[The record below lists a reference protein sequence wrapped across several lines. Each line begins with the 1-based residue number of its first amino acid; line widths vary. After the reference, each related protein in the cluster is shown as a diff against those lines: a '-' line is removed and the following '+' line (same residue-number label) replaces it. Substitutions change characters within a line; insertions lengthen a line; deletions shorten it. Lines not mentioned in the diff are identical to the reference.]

1 MAMGYLHV
9 EVSGRQLPKKAGKV
23 CGDVFIHYRD
33 KTSTIVILSDG
44 LGSGIKA
51 NIAATMCV
59 TRLKELIKSGYSVRH
74 AFTNLVQTM
83 EHARK
88 NELPYAVFTVARI
101 LNDGVTTVLT
111 YEMPPPIFVSKKYST
126 ILKQRTHTVNNSI
139 IGEAGCYLNP
149 NEGILLMSDGI
160 TQSGIG
166 TLFPEGWGSKG
177 VVTFINDFLIS
188 GNSKKILPQQIISE
202 AHKNWGSKKGDD
214 LTTLFINS
222 RKGRVI
228 NLFTGPPADKKKDT
242 IVTEK
247 FMNQEGIRIVCGA
260 STAKIIAREI
270 NQDLKVNDNYAS
282 PITPPSYEIEG
293 INLVTE
299 GAVTLTQLYNIW
311 KEDSSLL
318 DKNNPVTELRNLL
331 DVADKV
337 NIFLGKSENPADED
351 ISFKQTG
358 ILSRKVIIP
367 LLAEKL
373 ENEGKL
379 VIIEEV

>member
-1 MAMGYLHV
+1 MGYLHV
-9 EVSGRQLPKKAGKV
+9 EIEGKQLSKKAGKV
-23 CGDVFIHYRD
+23 CGDVFTHYRD
-33 KTSTIVILSDG
+33 KMSTIVILSDG

-83 EHARK
+83 EDARNK
-88 NELPYAVFTVARI
+88 DLPYAVFTVARI
-101 LNDGVTTVLT
+101 LNDGVSTVLT
-111 YEMPPPIFVSKKYST
+111 YEMPRPVFVSKKYSS

-166 TLFPEGWGSKG
+166 TVYPSGWKSKG
-177 VVTFINDFLIS
+177 VVTYINDFLIN
-188 GNSKKILPQQIISE
+188 GNSKKILPQQILGE
-202 AHKNWGSKKGDD
+202 ALNNWGTKVGDD
-214 LTTLFINS
+214 LTAVFINS

-242 IVTEK
+242 IITEK

-260 STAKIIAREI
+260 STAKIVAREI
-270 NQDLKVNDNYAS
+270 NQELRVNDNYTS

-293 INLVTE
+293 INIVTE

-311 KEDSSLL
+311 KEDPKLL

-337 NIFLGKSENPADED
+337 NIFLGTSENPADED

-373 ENEGKL
+373 RNEGKL
-379 VIIEEV
+379 VIVEEI

>member
-9 EVSGRQLPKKAGKV
+9 EVDGRQISKKIGRV
-23 CGDVFIHYRD
+23 CGDVYTHYRD

-59 TRLKELIKSGYSVRH
+59 TRLKELLKSGYSVRH

-88 NELPYAVFTVARI
+88 NDLPYAVFSVARI
-101 LNDGVTTVLT
+101 LNDGVSTVLT
-111 YEMPPPIFVSKKYST
+111 YEMPDPIFISKKYCS

-160 TQSGIG
+160 TQSGLGRIYNG
-166 TLFPEGWGSKG
+166 GWGSKG
-177 VVTFINDFLIS
+177 VVTFINDFLS
-188 GNSKKILPQQIISE
+188 NGNSKKVLSQQVLSE
-202 AHKNWGSKKGDD
+202 AYDNWGDKLADD
-214 LTTLFINS
+214 LTTVFINS

-228 NLFTGPPADKKKDT
+228 NLFTGPPANKKIDS
-242 IVTEK
+242 IITER
-247 FMNQEGIRIVCGA
+247 FMNQDGIRIICGA
-260 STAKIIAREI
+260 STAKIVAREM
-270 NQDLKVNDNYAS
+270 NKELKVNDDYVS

-311 KEDSSLL
+311 NEDPSML

-331 DVADKV
+331 DVADKI
-337 NIFLGKSENPADED
+337 NIFLGTSNNPADDD

-367 LLAEKL
+367 LLAEQL
-373 ENEGKL
+373 EKEGKL
-379 VIIEEV
+379 VIIDEV

>member
-9 EVSGRQLPKKAGKV
+9 EVNGRQISKKPGSV
-23 CGDVFIHYRD
+23 CGDVFTYYRD
-33 KTSTIVILSDG
+33 KTSTIVIVSDG

-59 TRLKELIKSGYSVRH
+59 TRLKELLKSGYSVRH

-88 NELPYAVFTVARI
+88 NELPYAVFSVARI
-101 LNDGVTTVLT
+101 LNDGVSTVLT
-111 YEMPPPIFVSKKYST
+111 YEMPAPVFVSKKYST
-126 ILKQRTHTVNNSI
+126 ELKQRIHTVNKSL

-166 TLFPEGWGSKG
+166 RYYREGWGSDG
-177 VVTFINDFLIS
+177 VVNFINDFLS
-188 GNSKKILPQQIISE
+188 NGNSKRILPQQIINE
-202 AHKNWGSKKGDD
+202 AMENWGEKLSDD
-214 LTTLFINS
+214 LTTVFINS

-228 NLFTGPPADKKKDT
+228 NLFTGPPAEKKKDS
-242 IVTEK
+242 IVIEK
-247 FMNQEGIRIVCGA
+247 FMNQDGIHIVCGA
-260 STAKIIAREI
+260 STAKIVAREI
-270 NQDLKVNDNYAS
+270 NEELKVNDRYVS
-282 PITPPSYEIEG
+282 PITPPSYEIDG

-311 KEDSSLL
+311 NEDSKML
-318 DKNNPVTELRNLL
+318 DKDNPVTELRNLL
-331 DVADKV
+331 DVADRI
-337 NIFLGKSENPADED
+337 NIFLGTSDNPADDD
-351 ISFKQTG
+351 ISFRQSG

-367 LLAEKL
+367 LLAERL

>member
-1 MAMGYLHV
+1 MGYLHV
-9 EVSGRQLPKKAGKV
+9 EVEGRQLSKKAGKV

-33 KTSTIVILSDG
+33 KSSTIVILSDG

-74 AFTNLVQTM
+74 AFTNLVETM
-83 EHARK
+83 ENARK
-88 NELPYAVFTVARI
+88 NDLPYAVFTVARI
-101 LNDGVTTVLT
+101 LNDGVSTVLT
-111 YEMPPPIFVSKKYST
+111 YEMPPPVFVSKKYSSV
-126 ILKQRTHTVNNSI
+126 LKQRTHTINNSI

-160 TQSGIG
+160 TQSGLG
-166 TLFPEGWGSKG
+166 TIYPSGWESKG
-177 VVTFINDFLIS
+177 VVTFINDFLIN
-188 GNSKKILPQQIISE
+188 GNSKKILPQQVLGE
-202 AHKNWGSKKGDD
+202 ALNNWGNKVRDD
-214 LTTLFINS
+214 LTAVFINS

-242 IVTEK
+242 IITEK
-247 FMNQEGIRIVCGA
+247 FMNQEGVRIVCGA
-260 STAKIIAREI
+260 STAKIVAREI
-270 NQDLKVNDNYAS
+270 NQELRVNDNYAS
-282 PITPPSYEIEG
+282 PITPPSYEIDG

-311 KEDSSLL
+311 KEDPSIL
-318 DKNNPVTELRNLL
+318 DKHNPVTELRNLL

-337 NIFLGKSENPADED
+337 NIFLGTSENPADED
-351 ISFKQTG
+351 INFKQTG

-373 ENEGKL
+373 RNEGKL
-379 VIIEEV
+379 VIVEEI

>member
-9 EVSGRQLPKKAGKV
+9 EVIGKQLSKTAGKV
-23 CGDVFIHYRD
+23 CGDVYTHYRD

-59 TRLKELIKSGYSVRH
+59 TRIKELIKSGYSVRH
-74 AFTNLVQTM
+74 AFTNLVETM

-88 NELPYAVFTVARI
+88 NDLPYAVFSVARI
-101 LNDGVTTVLT
+101 LNDGVATVLT
-111 YEMPPPIFVSKKYST
+111 YEMPDPIFISKKYSS

-166 TLFPEGWGSKG
+166 RYYKEGWGSKG
-177 VVTFINDFLIS
+177 VVTFINDFLIN
-188 GNSKKILPQQIISE
+188 GNSKKVLAQQVLSE
-202 AHKNWGSKKGDD
+202 ALTNWKDKLGDD
-214 LTTLFINS
+214 LTTVFINS
-222 RKGRVI
+222 RRGRVI
-228 NLFTGPPADKKKDT
+228 NLFTGPPVDKKKDS
-242 IVTEK
+242 IITEK
-247 FMNQEGIRIVCGA
+247 FMNQDGIRIVCGA
-260 STAKIIAREI
+260 STAKIVAREI
-270 NQDLKVNDNYAS
+270 NKELNVNDNYAS

-299 GAVTLTQLYNIW
+299 GAVTLTQLYNVW
-311 KEDSSLL
+311 DEDPTLL

-337 NIFLGKSENPADED
+337 NIFLGLSDNPADDD

-367 LLAEKL
+367 LLAERL
-373 ENEGKL
+373 EKEGKL
-379 VIIEEV
+379 VVLEEV